1 MLTMLVMTDGRA
13 DCLAR
18 SVASFD
24 RLHGPITA
32 RVIHDDSG
40 SPSYSKHL
48 AENYPG
54 WRIVS
59 TGRRSG
65 FAGAYR
71 SAWAWLRQHCDT
83 EFVLSTEDDFRFVTD
98 INLSE
103 MAAVMRHDP
112 RLAQVALLRQ
122 PWNAQE
128 SAAGGIVQM
137 DPPSFTECTD
147 GAHWW
152 LAHRKF
158 LTTNPHLTRAE
169 FIREHQWPEGSQ
181 SEGRFSVD
189 LFRRDP
195 AVRSAFWGRAD
206 DPPRVEHIGT
216 VRVGTGY

>member
-1 MLTMLVMTDGRA
+1 MISLLVMTDGRA

-24 RLHGPITA
+24 RLAGPVTA

-40 SPSYSKHL
+40 SPSYARHL

-54 WRIVS
+54 WTVVS

-71 SAWAWLRQHCDT
+71 NAWAWLRRHCDT
-83 EFVLSTEDDFRFVTD
+83 DWVFSTEDDFVFTTD
-98 INLSE
+98 VNLSE
-103 MAAVMRHDP
+103 LVAVMEFRPDM
-112 RLAQVALLRQ
+112 AQMALLRQ

-128 SAAGGIVQM
+128 TAAGGIVQM
-137 DPPSFTECTD
+137 DPDSYHDCYD
-147 GAHWW
+147 GTHHW
-152 LAHRKF
+152 LQHRKF
-158 LTTNPHLTRAE
+158 FTTNPHLLRTDFVR
-169 FIREHQWPEGSQ
+169 RHDWPEGTQ
-181 SEGRFSVD
+181 SEGRFGIG
-189 LFRRDP
+189 LFAANP
-195 AVRSAFWGRAD
+195 ATVCGFWGRRG